1 MNEAKVEDVL
11 TTLMARHDMLRTG
24 FEIMNGEPVQ
34 RIHPLVAFKVE
45 KIQASEDQVAAIL
58 EGFIQPF
65 DLTQPPL
72 LRALLIGLEKEKFLL
87 ALDMHH
93 IASDG
98 LSMDV
103 LLREFVRL
111 YNGEALPELR
121 IQYKDYAVWQQSEEQ
136 RQRIK
141 RQEEYWRGV
150 FSYELP
156 VLELPLDY
164 SRPAVQQFDG
174 QTLTFR
180 LDAEKGEAL
189 KQLASDSG
197 ATLYML
203 LLAAYSILLHKYAGQ
218 EDIVVGTPIAARSH
232 ADVQPIIGMFVNT
245 LALRLG
251 PTAERTFMDYLQEVK
266 ETTLGAYEH
275 QDYPFEELV
284 EALQVSRDLSRNPL
298 FDTMFSLQKH
308 ESLDLTLEGLQWS
321 LYDIEEKTA
330 KFDLSLD
337 IVEEGNELVC
347 KIEYATSLFR
357 QDTMVR
363 LAGHYE
369 QILASILAQPGARI
383 SDLDILTDSEKDNL
397 LVGFDVSSSA
407 LVKQSAT
414 EGAGLD
420 ESWRGRTFH
429 ERFEEQVERTPGAL
443 AVVYEDSKLT
453 YTELNAKAN
462 RLAYV
467 LRARGVKPEQV
478 VGILAGRSAELLIGV
493 LAVWKAGGA
502 YVPLDPDYP
511 AERIEYMLA
520 DSGHRSCLRRPACWS
535 RRKLGAATEL

>member
-1 MNEAKVEDVL
+1 
-11 TTLMARHDMLRTG
+11 
-24 FEIMNGEPVQ
+24 
-34 RIHPLVAFKVE
+34 
-45 KIQASEDQVAAIL
+45 
-58 EGFIQPF
+58 
-65 DLTQPPL
+65 
-72 LRALLIGLEKEKFLL
+72 
-87 ALDMHH
+87 
-93 IASDG
+93 
-98 LSMDV
+98 MDV

-111 YNGEALPELR
+111 YNGEELPELR

-141 RQEEYWRGV
+141 RQEEYWREV
-150 FSYELP
+150 FSSELP
-156 VLELPLDY
+156 VLELPLDF

-174 QTLTFR
+174 QTLTFT
-180 LDAEKGEAL
+180 LDAEKSEAL
-189 KQLASDSG
+189 KRLAGDSG

-203 LLAAYSILLHKYAGQ
+203 LLAAYSVLLHKYAGQ

-232 ADVQPIIGMFVNT
+232 ADLQPIIGMFVNT

-251 PTAERTFMDYLQEVK
+251 PAAERTFLDYLQEVK

-321 LYDIEEKTA
+321 LFDIEEKTA

-337 IVEEGNELVC
+337 IVEADNELVC

-357 QDTMVR
+357 QETMER

-369 QILASILAQPGARI
+369 QLLASILAQPGARI
-383 SDLDILTDSEKDNL
+383 SDLDILPDSEKHDL

-407 LVKQSAT
+407 LAKQPAA
-414 EGAGLD
+414 EGTGLEAD
-420 ESWRGRTFH
+420 ESWRERTFH
-429 ERFEEQVERTPGAL
+429 ELFEEQAERTPGAL

-453 YTELNAKAN
+453 YAELNAKAN
-462 RLAYV
+462 RLAYA

-520 DSGHRSCLRRPACWS
+520 DSGRRCCSRRPACWS